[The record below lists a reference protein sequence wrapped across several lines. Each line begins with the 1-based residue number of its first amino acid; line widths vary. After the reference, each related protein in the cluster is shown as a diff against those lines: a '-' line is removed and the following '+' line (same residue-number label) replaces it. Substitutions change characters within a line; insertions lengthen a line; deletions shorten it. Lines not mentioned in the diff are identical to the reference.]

1 MIGHELGMSR
11 KLGTYLAM
19 SGLGLISAYA
29 IFIGIISIRMGVH
42 HADKEAFWVPILGG
56 GFCILFFSWV
66 FYRFAGYLRDRVKRS
81 ERLRI

>member
-1 MIGHELGMSR
+1 MTAHELGMSR

-19 SGLGLISAYA
+19 SGLGLIAAYGT
-29 IFIGIISIRMGVH
+29 FIGIVSIRMGVH
-42 HADKEAFWVPILGG
+42 HTDKEAFWVPILGG

-66 FYRFAGYLRDRVKRS
+66 FYRFAKYLRQSAKRS